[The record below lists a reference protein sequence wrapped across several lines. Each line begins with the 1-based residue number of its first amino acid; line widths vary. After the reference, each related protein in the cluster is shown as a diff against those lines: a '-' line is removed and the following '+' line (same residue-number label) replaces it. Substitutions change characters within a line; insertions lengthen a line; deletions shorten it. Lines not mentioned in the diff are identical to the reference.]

1 MPNRVVPAVWLP
13 GIFFALSTWGAWG
26 AAAGSSGSADDR
38 MGQRDRGG
46 GADSVATAP
55 ASPPASSASPS
66 QNAPSPTVIDEKP
79 QWLVPARER
88 SEVEQDHVE
97 ALSLFSAA
105 RIRENRQDYAGAL
118 QWYERAFRR
127 DPLSA
132 TTARAIVPLAVRLD
146 RHAEAVRYAL
156 KVVELE
162 QPDPQLLKRLGVYLA
177 ETGDWR
183 KALALYEKA
192 AAARNAAK
200 PAAEDV
206 VLWMEMGRLYQLTD
220 QYAKAAASFSRVLDA
235 LDHPDR
241 YGLSDAVKKALLA
254 EPGPTYA
261 LIGDSFL
268 LAGEPQKAVAA
279 FEKSNQVAP
288 SKGLL
293 GFRMAKVDLKAGR
306 PDQALQR
313 LQAYFDAR
321 LSSEEF
327 LPYALLA
334 DILKALKKENELLP
348 RLEKLHVGDPNNV
361 WLAYAL
367 AERCFE
373 AQKLDQAEK
382 LYRALAAKKPAVIGY
397 RNLIEIYRRGK
408 RYDDLVKVL
417 GEAVAKVAALEP
429 LAMNKRSLADDA
441 ELVRG
446 AIEAARKQLAKDPK
460 ALGYEPRLAVA
471 LLAADAKQW
480 DAAAEFF
487 DLAIR
492 AKPDQSAKLL
502 LTWGLDLLSKEE
514 AGRAVKVFQR
524 GIDQRALPADDPT
537 FYFYLAGALE
547 MSGQTDRALAAARK
561 GAELAQKQQGGN
573 TAAKRREAKEELPR
587 YLSRVAW
594 ILYHAKRYDEARK
607 AYEQIVEKYKRD
619 YGSGEIR
626 AVVRE
631 CRVVL
636 SNICVLR
643 GDVRRAE
650 DWLEQVLDEFPDDP
664 SALNDLGYLWADEGK
679 HLQRALRMI
688 RQAVEKEPNNAAYRD
703 SLGWVLFRL
712 GKIREALPELEKAV
726 SMEPDPTVVEHLGDA
741 YQADGQPEKARQSW
755 RKAAE
760 AYRKAHEDEKA
771 KSVEKKIKPPP

>member
-1 MPNRVVPAVWLP
+1 MAMAP
-13 GIFFALSTWGAWG
+13 
-26 AAAGSSGSADDR
+26 
-38 MGQRDRGG
+38 
-46 GADSVATAP
+46 ATAP
-55 ASPPASSASPS
+55 AFSPSPS
-66 QNAPSPTVIDEKP
+66 QHAPAPTIVDEKP
-79 QWLVPARER
+79 QWLVPAKKR
-88 SEVEQDHVE
+88 SEAEQDHVE

-118 QWYERAFRR
+118 QLYERAFRR
-127 DPLSA
+127 DPRSA

-162 QPDPQLLKRLGVYLA
+162 PPDPQLLKRLGVYLA
-177 ETGDWR
+177 QTGDWP

-192 AAARNAAK
+192 AAARSTAK

-206 VLWMEMGRLYQLTD
+206 ALWMEMGRLYHLTD
-220 QYAKAAASFSRVLDA
+220 QYAKAAASFSRVIDA

-241 YGLSDAVKKALLA
+241 YGLTSAVKKALMA

-261 LIGDSFL
+261 LMGDTFL
-268 LAGEPQKAVAA
+268 LAGEPQKAAVA
-279 FEKSNQVAP
+279 FEKSNQAAP
-288 SKGLL
+288 SNGLL
-293 GFRMAKVDLKAGR
+293 GYRMAKVDLKTGK
-306 PDQALQR
+306 PEQALQR

-327 LPYALLA
+327 FPCRLLA

-348 RLEKLHVGDPNNV
+348 RLEKLHASDPNNV

-367 AERCFE
+367 AEKCFE

-382 LYRALAAKKPAVIGY
+382 LYRALAAKKPSVLGY

-417 GEAVAKVAALEP
+417 GEAVAKLSALEP
-429 LAMNKRSLADDA
+429 LATNKRALADDA

-460 ALGYEPRLAVA
+460 ALGYEPRVAVA

-480 DAAAEFF
+480 DAAGEFF
-487 DLAIR
+487 DLAMR

-502 LTWGLDLLSKEE
+502 LAWGRELLSRDE

-524 GIDQRALPADDPT
+524 GIDQKALPADDPA

-547 MSGQTDRALAAARK
+547 MSGQTDPAVAAARK
-561 GAELAQKQQGGN
+561 AAELAQKQQGGLA
-573 TAAKRREAKEELPR
+573 AAKRREAKGELPR

-607 AYEQIVEKYKRD
+607 AYGEIVEKYKRD
-619 YGSGEIR
+619 YGSGEVR

-631 CRVVL
+631 CRIVL
-636 SNICVLR
+636 SNIAVLR
-643 GDVRRAE
+643 GDIRGAE
-650 DWLEQVLDEFPDDP
+650 EWLEQVLDEFPDDP

-679 HLQRALRMI
+679 HLHRAERMI
-688 RQAVEKEPNNAAYRD
+688 RQAVQQEPSNAAYRD

-712 GKIREALPELEKAV
+712 GKIREALPELEKAA
-726 SMEPDPTVVEHLGDA
+726 SMEPDPTVLEHLGDA
-741 YQADGQPEKARQSW
+741 YRANGQADKARQWW

-760 AYRKAHEDEKA
+760 AYRKAHEEDKA
-771 KSVEKKIKPPP
+771 KNVEKKVKPAP